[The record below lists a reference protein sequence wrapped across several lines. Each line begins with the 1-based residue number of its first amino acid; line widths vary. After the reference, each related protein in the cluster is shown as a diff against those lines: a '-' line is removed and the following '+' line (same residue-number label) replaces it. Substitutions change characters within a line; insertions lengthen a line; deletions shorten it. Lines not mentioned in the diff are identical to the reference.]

1 MRSTFVLFA
10 LLAFA
15 APALADVGPAP
26 SCPTG
31 QQSAYFRGR
40 YCAPVECAANDACP
54 SGATCEERAL
64 CLQAR
69 DPNGRDSVA
78 VVGECEN
85 GACPNGGTCTRR
97 KFCGEASSGAAPSPA
112 PSTPAAPAAN
122 PAPSD
127 PPAAGGSADSPPV
140 PETAPSSPG
149 RSRGCGIGS
158 TGGSAEGAL
167 PFAVLGLGLALAFRD
182 ARRRRR

>member
-1 MRSTFVLFA
+1 MRSTFVLLA

-26 SCPTG
+26 TCPTG

-40 YCAPVECAANDACP
+40 YCAPVECVGNDPCP
-54 SGATCEERAL
+54 SGSTCEERAL

-69 DPNGRDSVA
+69 DPNGHDSVA

-85 GACPNGGTCTRR
+85 GTCPSGGTCTRK
-97 KFCGEASSGAAPSPA
+97 KFCGEPGSGASAAPTPT
-112 PSTPAAPAAN
+112 PSTPASD
-122 PAPSD
+122 PAPTAS
-127 PPAAGGSADSPPV
+127 PSGGSADSPPV

-149 RSRGCGIGS
+149 RSRGCGIGPVG
-158 TGGSAEGAL
+158 TSAEGAL
-167 PFAVLGLGLALAFRD
+167 PFALVGLGLALAFRD
-182 ARRRRR
+182 VRRRRG